1 MMEEHPLMVLRL
13 SILAGKDK
21 RSASRLFIFSWITI
35 FFQTS
40 VATEKFFVANVVLRR
55 RRCRRRRFLMK
66 TETEANKKMNV
77 KQTCGNFESWIK
89 TRRNESANLPNNV
102 CDIFYR
108 VFKSL

>member
-1 MMEEHPLMVLRL
+1 MMEEHSLMVLRL
-13 SILAGKDK
+13 SILAGKAK
-21 RSASRLFIFSWITI
+21 RSESRLFIFSWITI

-40 VATEKFFVANVVLRR
+40 VATEKIFVANVVLR

-89 TRRNESANLPNNV
+89 TRRNESANL
-102 CDIFYR
+102 
-108 VFKSL
+108 

>member
-1 MMEEHPLMVLRL
+1 MMEEHSLMVLRL
-13 SILAGKDK
+13 SILAGKAK
-21 RSASRLFIFSWITI
+21 RSESRLFIFSWITI

-40 VATEKFFVANVVLRR
+40 VATEKNFVANVVRR

-89 TRRNESANLPNNV
+89 TRRNESANLQNNV